1 MRAAHVDGWQD
12 DSTHGKLPLQ
22 KDQVKMPK
30 VDESYQSIPKTAK
43 KK

>member
-1 MRAAHVDGWQD
+1 VDGWQD
-12 DSTHGKLPLQ
+12 DPTYGKLLQ
-22 KDQVKMPK
+22 TKEQVKMPD